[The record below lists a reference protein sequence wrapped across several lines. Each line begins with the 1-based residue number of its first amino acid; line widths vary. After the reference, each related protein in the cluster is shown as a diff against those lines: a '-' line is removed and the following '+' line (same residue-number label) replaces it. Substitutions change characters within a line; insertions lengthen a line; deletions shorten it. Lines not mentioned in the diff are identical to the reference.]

1 MKKTCYML
9 IFLMSIFMTVC
20 SGSSSDDKDVIPNLT
35 SEQKEEDF
43 EYLCEIF
50 SKNYPYFEV
59 NKRLN
64 GVDWLANRNSYKSR
78 ICGTTSNISFA
89 VELYKAVEEL
99 NCEHAGVLMSNFS
112 TFAEIYLGNYGSLM
126 NNEPWEAVFSEAKP
140 FYDDYWLPLFQNR
153 LNNISESFKTK
164 NNDIINKSLL
174 DGNAVS
180 FKIIE
185 SGKTAYMSISS
196 MAIPTDTEYS
206 KIINFYKNI
215 KSYQNLIID
224 IRENSGGDDYYWV
237 KMIVP
242 PLLKNSMSCSFTI
255 LHRNGSYAEK
265 FLESRGVVLSD
276 ISALPIKSDYPPEY
290 KTMFSRFYNDS
301 GIIEPADSVGFG
313 GKIYI
318 LTSSKVFSSAET
330 FAMFCKQTGFATL
343 VGTKTG
349 GDGGGIDPIEI
360 ILPNSKL
367 VVRFPIGMTLNS
379 DGSSNFEKKTTPDVL
394 IEANEDA
401 LQRALSIINGE

>member
-1 MKKTCYML
+1 M
-9 IFLMSIFMTVC
+9 
-20 SGSSSDDKDVIPNLT
+20 
-35 SEQKEEDF
+35 
-43 EYLCEIF
+43 
-50 SKNYPYFEV
+50 
-59 NKRLN
+59 
-64 GVDWLANRNSYKSR
+64 
-78 ICGTTSNISFA
+78 
-89 VELYKAVEEL
+89 
-99 NCEHAGVLMSNFS
+99 
-112 TFAEIYLGNYGSLM
+112 
-126 NNEPWEAVFSEAKP
+126 
-140 FYDDYWLPLFQNR
+140 
-153 LNNISESFKTK
+153 TK
-164 NNDIINKSLL
+164 NNGTINKSLL
-174 DGNAVS
+174 DGNGVS

-215 KSYQNLIID
+215 KNYQNLIID

-237 KMIVP
+237 KMVVP

-255 LHRNGSYAEK
+255 LHRNGSYAKK

-313 GKIYI
+313 GKIYL

-349 GDGGGIDPIEI
+349 GDGGGIDPIEV

-379 DGSSNFEKKTTPDVL
+379 DGSSNFEMKTTPDVL
-394 IEANEDA
+394 IESNEDA